1 MESKD
6 ETEEECVKDD
16 DNKLSKKASKKAI
29 RALMILKKDTGIEE
43 SKTATLTIFVC
54 NAGLVTGCSSSD
66 LLNIFSKFGPITYI
80 FMVPKKSYSFL
91 VFANEASSK
100 AAMDAIHGKVGFNEK
115 GPLYLA
121 FVDKPPDFKD
131 PWKDHCLP
139 NGLKIVPNFITQEQE
154 KEILQSFDWEEKNH
168 ESILKHREVKHF
180 GFEFSYKTNNI
191 DPDLPLDDK
200 IPDLCTAV
208 AVAAYQAGLTSSTPD
223 QLTVNKYLPG
233 QGIPPHIDSHDCCT
247 DTILS
252 LSLGSGVTMEFR
264 GPKGEHVPVWL
275 PPRSLLIMSGEA
287 RYCWSHG
294 ITPRHCDTVPHS
306 VLGLEQGLEG
316 LTLAHRDTRVSLTF
330 RKTFRGPCSC
340 PYPEFC
346 DRSKYSQLEKQ
357 NSGLNKA
364 DIRDKIEE
372 AASLLESQ
380 LVHQVYEEIAGHFSE
395 TRHKPWPR
403 VTQFVDSVESCKL
416 LLDLGCGN
424 GKYLGQADQVKWE
437 IGADYS
443 QNLLN
448 IVIERGHQGVRCDL
462 MNVPFKDGS
471 VSGVICIAALH
482 HLATEERRV
491 EAVKEMWRVLE
502 IGGRFLVY
510 VWAKDQ
516 KKKEMST
523 YLKQNK
529 NNFKKKA
536 QDPETVGKNETGEF
550 GLPVHVNRTQFQHQD
565 VLVPWKLKQSEEQGG
580 DKEFKRFYHVF
591 EEGELEELVMKVD
604 GLEVVEG
611 YYDQGNW
618 CCIAKKV

>member
-1 MESKD
+1 MEAKD
-6 ETEEECVKDD
+6 EVEEECGKDD
-16 DNKLSKKASKKAI
+16 EKLSKKAGKKTI
-29 RALMILKKDTGIEE
+29 RALAILKKDTGIEE
-43 SKTATLTIFVC
+43 SKVTTRTIFVC

-66 LLNIFSKFGPITYI
+66 LLNIFSKFGPIKYI

-91 VFANEASSK
+91 IFTQEESSK
-100 AAMDAIHGKVGFNEK
+100 AAMDAIHGKVGFNDK

-121 FVDKPPDFKD
+121 FVDKPPKFTD

-139 NGLKIVPNFITQEQE
+139 NGLKIIPNFVTTENE
-154 KEILQSFDWEEKNH
+154 SEILQSFDWEDKNQ

-191 DPDLPLDDK
+191 DPELPLDDK
-200 IPDLCTAV
+200 IPDLCV
-208 AVAAYQAGLTSSTPD
+208 AVALSAYEAGLVISIPD

-233 QGIPPHIDSHDCCT
+233 QGIPPHTDTHDCCT
-247 DTILS
+247 GTILS

-264 GPKGEHVPVWL
+264 GPKGEHIPVWL
-275 PPRSLLIMSGEA
+275 PPRSLLVMSGEA

-306 VLGLEQGLEG
+306 VLGIEQGLEG
-316 LTLAHRDTRVSLTF
+316 LSLAHRDTRVSLTF
-330 RKTFRGPCSC
+330 RKTFKGPCSC

-346 DRSKYSQLEKQ
+346 DRSNYCEKQ
-357 NSGLNKA
+357 SSGLNKA
-364 DIRDKIEE
+364 DLRNKIEM
-372 AASLLESQ
+372 AAGLLETQ

-403 VTQFVDSVESCKL
+403 VTEFVESVDGGKL

-424 GKYLGQADQVKWE
+424 GKYLGQESKTKWE

-448 IVIERGHQGVRCDL
+448 IVVERGHQGVRCDL
-462 MNVPFKDGS
+462 LNVPFKDGS
-471 VSGVICIAALH
+471 VGGVICIAALH

-491 EAVKEMWRVLE
+491 AAIIEMWRVLQT
-502 IGGRFLVY
+502 GGRFLVY

-516 KKKEMST
+516 KKQEMST

-536 QDPETVGKNETGEF
+536 QDPAPASKDETGEF
-550 GLPVHVNRTQFQHQD
+550 GLPVHVNRTQFKHQD

-591 EEGELEELVMKVD
+591 EEGELEELVLKVA
-604 GLEVVEG
+604 GLEVIES

-618 CCIAKKV
+618 CCIARKV

>member
-1 MESKD
+1 METKD
-6 ETEEECVKDD
+6 EVEEGSVKEEDV
-16 DNKLSKKASKKAI
+16 KSSKKAGKKTV
-29 RALMILKKDTGIEE
+29 RALAILKKDTGIDE
-43 SKTATLTIFVC
+43 SKAPTRTIFVC

-66 LLNIFSKFGPITYI
+66 LLNIFAKFGPIKYI

-91 VFANEASSK
+91 IFINEESSK
-100 AAMDAIHGKVGFNEK
+100 AAMEAIHGKVGFNDK

-121 FVDKPPDFKD
+121 FVDKPPEFVD
-131 PWKDHCLP
+131 PWKDYYLP
-139 NGLKIVPNFITQEQE
+139 NGLKIIPNFVTLENEI
-154 KEILQSFDWEEKNH
+154 EILKSFDWEDKNQ

-180 GFEFSYKTNNI
+180 GFEFNYKTNNI

-200 IPDLCTAV
+200 IPDLCEAV
-208 AVAAYQAGLTSSTPD
+208 AVSAHQAGLVSSTPD

-233 QGIPPHIDSHDCCT
+233 QGIPPHTDTHDCCT

-264 GPKGEHVPVWL
+264 GPKGKQIPVWL
-275 PPRSLLIMSGEA
+275 PPRSLLVMTGEA

-306 VLGLEQGLEG
+306 VLGVEHGLEG
-316 LTLAHRDTRVSLTF
+316 LTLAHRDTRVSLTY

-346 DRSKYSQLEKQ
+346 DRSNYCEKKS
-357 NSGLNKA
+357 SGLDKA
-364 DIRDKIEE
+364 AVMNTIEL
-372 AASLLESQ
+372 AAGLLESQ

-403 VTQFVDSVESCKL
+403 VTQFVESVEGRNL

-424 GKYLGQADQVKWE
+424 GKYLGQESTAKWE

-448 IVIERGHQGVRCDL
+448 IVVERGYQGVRCDL
-462 MNVPFKDGS
+462 MNVPFQDGS

-482 HLATEERRV
+482 HLATEDRRV
-491 EAVKEMWRVLE
+491 AAIKEMWRILE
-502 IGGRFLVY
+502 VGGRFLVY

-529 NNFKKKA
+529 NNFKKQS
-536 QDPETVGKNETGEF
+536 QDPVPDGKDETGEF
-550 GLPVHVNRTQFQHQD
+550 GLPVHVNRTQFKHQD

-591 EEGELEELVMKVD
+591 EEGELEKLV
-604 GLEVVEG
+604 LQVEG
-611 YYDQGNW
+611 LIVLESYYDQGNW
-618 CCIAKKV
+618 CCIARKV

>member
-1 MESKD
+1 MESKS
-6 ETEEECVKDD
+6 EVEEECAKGDE
-16 DNKLSKKASKKAI
+16 KLSKKAGKKTI
-29 RALMILKKDTGIEE
+29 RALAILKKDTGIEE
-43 SKTATLTIFVC
+43 TKVPSRTIFVC

-66 LLNIFSKFGPITYI
+66 LLNIFSKFGPINYI

-91 VFANEASSK
+91 IFTQEESSK
-100 AAMDAIHGKVGFNEK
+100 AAMDAIHGKVGFNDK

-121 FVDKPPDFKD
+121 FVDRPPKFTD
-131 PWKDHCLP
+131 PWKDHCPP
-139 NGLKIVPNFITQEQE
+139 NGLKIIPNFVTTKHES
-154 KEILQSFDWEEKNH
+154 EILQSFDWEDKNQ

-200 IPDLCTAV
+200 IPDLCAAV
-208 AVAAYQAGLTSSTPD
+208 ALSAHEAGLVSSIPD

-233 QGIPPHIDSHDCCT
+233 QGIPPHTDTHDCCT

-264 GPKGEHVPVWL
+264 GPKGEHIPVWL
-275 PPRSLLIMSGEA
+275 PPRSLLVMSGEA
-287 RYCWSHG
+287 RYCWTHG

-306 VLGLEQGLEG
+306 VLGIEQGLEG

-330 RKTFRGPCSC
+330 RKTFKGPCSC

-346 DRSKYSQLEKQ
+346 DRSKYSEEQS
-357 NSGLNKA
+357 SGPDKA
-364 DIRDKIEE
+364 ELRNKIEK
-372 AASLLESQ
+372 AAGLLETQ

-403 VTQFVDSVESCKL
+403 VTEFVESVDGEKL

-424 GKYLGQADQVKWE
+424 GKYLGQETTAKWE
-437 IGADYS
+437 IGGDYS

-448 IVIERGHQGVRCDL
+448 IVVERGHQAVRCDL
-462 MNVPFKDGS
+462 LNVPFKDGS
-471 VSGVICIAALH
+471 VGGVICIAALH

-491 EAVKEMWRVLE
+491 AAVKEMWRVLE
-502 IGGRFLVY
+502 TGGRFLVY

-529 NNFKKKA
+529 NNFKKKSQEPA
-536 QDPETVGKNETGEF
+536 PASKDETGEF
-550 GLPVHVNRTQFQHQD
+550 GLPVHVNRTQFKHQD

-591 EEGELEELVMKVD
+591 EEGELEELVLKVA
-604 GLEVVEG
+604 GLEVIES

-618 CCIAKKV
+618 CCIARKT